1 MSRRFRPGKRTL
13 WISGIAVLLVGAAA
27 AGLAWTLA
35 PTAPPPVKADHRP
48 TATVTR
54 GDIST
59 GTDYPATIDFGAAH
73 PVTGPGTGIITL
85 LPAAGTEINQ
95 GDQLYRVNDEP
106 VTLLIGTTPLYREL
120 SLAGTTGGG
129 GSGGSGG
136 GAGNGG
142 SAGGGTSNNT
152 GNTGNSGGTGNPGNS
167 DDPSAPPATPPPAP
181 PTPPRPPHGKD
192 VAVVADNL
200 AALGYT
206 VGPQRGGEDRVFTP
220 ALSAAIKR
228 WQKKQGLDQT
238 GIISPERFLV
248 NPGPLRINAIS
259 ARVGDPASGPVL
271 TVTDTTRVITVPVPA
286 GSAGGIAV
294 GAKAPVTLPDGS
306 TLTGTIAA
314 LQNPPAGDSG
324 GGTPSIT
331 VTLTTDPADAE
342 KLTAA
347 GTGGARVR
355 FIGQTHPG
363 VLIVPV
369 TALITVQGGAQAIE
383 TPAGKLIAVTTGL
396 FADGNVEIS
405 GDGVTEGLRVVV
417 AS

>member
-27 AGLAWTLA
+27 AGLAWSLA
-35 PTAPPPVKADHRP
+35 PTAPPPAKADHRP

-85 LPAAGTEINQ
+85 LPAAGTVINQ

-120 SLAGTTGGG
+120 SLAGTP
-129 GSGGSGG
+129 
-136 GAGNGG
+136 A
-142 SAGGGTSNNT
+142 GGTSNNT
-152 GNTGNSGGTGNPGNS
+152 GNTGNSGGTDSTGNPGNS

-286 GSAGGIAV
+286 GSAGGITV

>member
-1 MSRRFRPGKRTL
+1 MTRRFRPGKRTL
-13 WISGIAVLLVGAAA
+13 WISGIAVVLVGTATT
-27 AGLAWTLA
+27 GLALTLA
-35 PTAPPPVKADHRP
+35 PTAPPPAKVDHRP

-54 GDIST
+54 GDIAT

-85 LPAAGTEINQ
+85 LPAAGTVINQ

-120 SLAGTTGGG
+120 SLAGTPSGGGGTTGGG
-129 GSGGSGG
+129 SSGGTT
-136 GAGNGG
+136 
-142 SAGGGTSNNT
+142 GGGTANT
-152 GNTGNSGGTGNPGNS
+152 GDSGNTGNS
-167 DDPSAPPATPPPAP
+167 DDPSAPPATPPQTP

-294 GAKAPVTLPDGS
+294 GAQAPVTLPDGS
-306 TLTGTIAA
+306 TLTGTISA

-331 VTLTTDPADAE
+331 VTLTTEAADAE

>member
-27 AGLAWTLA
+27 AGLALSLA
-35 PTAPPPVKADHRP
+35 PTVPPPAKVDHRP

-59 GTDYPATIDFGAAH
+59 GSDYPATIDFGAAH
-73 PVTGPGTGIITL
+73 PITGPGTGIITM
-85 LPAAGTEINQ
+85 LPAAGTVINQ

-120 SLAGTTGGG
+120 SLTGTP
-129 GSGGSGG
+129 
-136 GAGNGG
+136 
-142 SAGGGTSNNT
+142 AGGGTA
-152 GNTGNSGGTGNPGNS
+152 NTGNSGNT
-167 DDPSAPPATPPPAP
+167 DDPSSPPAAPPQAP

-220 ALSAAIKR
+220 ALSAAIRR
-228 WQKKQGLDQT
+228 WQKKQGLEQT
-238 GIISPERFLV
+238 GIVSPERFLV

-259 ARVGDPASGPVL
+259 ARVGDPATGPVL

-286 GSAGGIAV
+286 GSAGGITV
-294 GAKAPVTLPDGS
+294 GAQAPVTLPGGS

-331 VTLTTDPADAE
+331 VTLTTEPADAE